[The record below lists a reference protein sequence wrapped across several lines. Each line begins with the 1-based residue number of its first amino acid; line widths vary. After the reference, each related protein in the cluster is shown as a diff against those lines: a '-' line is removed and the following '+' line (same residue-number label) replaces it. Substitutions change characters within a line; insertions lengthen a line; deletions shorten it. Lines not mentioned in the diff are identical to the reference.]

1 MFDIAP
7 LMSSFLII
15 LREGFEAMLIVMLI
29 FAYIKKFKANDKAK
43 YVWFGIIVAIASSI
57 GIAIGF
63 TTIAGLTHEHEEL
76 FEGVTM
82 LAAAGM
88 LTYVA
93 YWCHNAGRIFETSFR
108 NALTTG
114 TAMALGVTVCL
125 AILREGFEIVLFY
138 AALFSSDIGI
148 NHSAI
153 ITGALLGI
161 VALGIVYMLMRM
173 AIIAMPTTV
182 FFNGS
187 KYFLLGLAIY
197 FAYEGGHELM
207 EVYDFSLE
215 SIMEYRLWHE
225 DGPNA

>member
-1 MFDIAP
+1 MFDMAP

-29 FAYIKKFKANDKAK
+29 FAYIKKFKAKDKAK
-43 YVWFGIIVAIASSI
+43 YIWYGIVTAVLLSI
-57 GIAIGF
+57 GIAVGF

-88 LTYVA
+88 LMYVA
-93 YWCHNAGRIFETSFR
+93 YWCHSAGRIFETTFR

-148 NHSAI
+148 NQPAI

-161 VALGIVYMLMRM
+161 IALGIVYILMRM
-173 AIIAMPTTV
+173 TIIALPTKV
-182 FFNGS
+182 FFTGS